1 MKTIQLEIEDKSLD
15 MFISLINSFKDGVI
29 KKFTVKESSD
39 FIGAKFYFHE
49 AYKNIDKTKLVPF
62 DYELDELDDY
72 LDSIE

>member
-1 MKTIQLEIEDKSLD
+1 

-29 KKFTVKESSD
+29 KKFTVKEDSD
-39 FIGAKFYFHE
+39 FVDMEHYFQKT
-49 AYKNIDKTKLVPF
+49 YKSIDKTKLVPF